1 VSPDLVDVDAMTN
14 AVSAND
20 DDLWM
25 HEFDKR
31 APVAGTFPAA
41 LSEDSGAY
49 YWMRSAPSRRRMASA
64 LPQLAPDLLCK
75 PHGGTGTRVRNNLT
89 HPGSGVNST
98 SAKMRCFFISVASAV
113 P

>member
-64 LPQLAPDLLCK
+64 LPRSWHPIFCAS
-75 PHGGTGTRVRNNLT
+75 HMVEHEREYGT
-89 HPGSGVNST
+89 
-98 SAKMRCFFISVASAV
+98 ISRILVAG
-113 P
+113 